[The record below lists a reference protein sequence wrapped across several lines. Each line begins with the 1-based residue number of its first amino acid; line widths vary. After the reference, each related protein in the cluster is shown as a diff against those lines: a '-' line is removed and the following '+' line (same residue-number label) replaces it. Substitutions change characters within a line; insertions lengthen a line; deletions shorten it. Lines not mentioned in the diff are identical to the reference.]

1 MSVEKVG
8 TILKMAD
15 EANTTAIAFN
25 CTDYNTIVS
34 VVKVAEELSKPVIC
48 MLYPE
53 HAYLK
58 HWTTPKIFVET
69 VRDVAKN
76 VKVPVGIHLDH
87 CSDFDYIVAAM
98 RCGFDSVMY
107 DGSMLPVEENIK
119 NTAEIVKVA
128 KAFGADVEAEL
139 GRVGFA
145 STVADQNDTDKYTK
159 PEVAAAFCEQSGCS
173 SVAVAIG
180 SAHGFYKETPKLD
193 IERLKKI
200 VSLWEALSGEI
211 MQRGI
216 TRELLLT
223 EQFSQWAVTTPIY
236 NIGEQVYQLSP
247 EFKKEYPGIPWS
259 VVSGLRHRLVHDYDG
274 INWSLI
280 ADVIFDDME
289 PFVMQVRDILRTRF
303 DLRDE

>member
-1 MSVEKVG
+1 MSVEKVS

-69 VRDVAKN
+69 VRGVAKN

-98 RCGFDSVMY
+98 RCGFDSIMY

-200 VSLWEALSGEI
+200 NAATDVPLVLHGGSGIPNDQLEVAFREGINKFNVGTEFFYLYYQTMKKFCEAGHPDFFDLPLEVQNALENYLRQK
-211 MQRGI
+211 M
-216 TRELLLT
+216 
-223 EQFSQWAVTTPIY
+223 
-236 NIGEQVYQLSP
+236 QLSK
-247 EFKKEYPGIPWS
+247 FQ
-259 VVSGLRHRLVHDYDG
+259 
-274 INWSLI
+274 
-280 ADVIFDDME
+280 A
-289 PFVMQVRDILRTRF
+289 
-303 DLRDE
+303 

>member
-1 MSVEKVG
+1 MSIEKVS

-25 CTDYNTIVS
+25 CTDYNTIAS

-53 HAYLK
+53 HAHLK

-128 KAFGADVEAEL
+128 KAIGADVEAEL

-180 SAHGFYKETPKLD
+180 SAHGFYKETPRLD

-200 VSLWEALSGEI
+200 NAATDVPLVLHGGSGIPNDQLEVAFREGINKFNVGTEFFYLYYQTMKKFCEAGHPDFFDLPLEVQNTLENYLRQK
-211 MQRGI
+211 M
-216 TRELLLT
+216 
-223 EQFSQWAVTTPIY
+223 
-236 NIGEQVYQLSP
+236 QLS
-247 EFKKEYPGIPWS
+247 KIR
-259 VVSGLRHRLVHDYDG
+259 V
-274 INWSLI
+274 
-280 ADVIFDDME
+280 
-289 PFVMQVRDILRTRF
+289 
-303 DLRDE
+303 

>member
-1 MSVEKVG
+1 MSVEKVS

-34 VVKVAEELSKPVIC
+34 VVKVAEELSKPGIC

-98 RCGFDSVMY
+98 RCGFDSIMY

-200 VSLWEALSGEI
+200 NAATDVPLVLHGGSGIPNDQLEVAFREGINKFNVGTEFFYLYYQTMKKFCEAGHPDFFDLPLEVQNALENYLRQK
-211 MQRGI
+211 M
-216 TRELLLT
+216 
-223 EQFSQWAVTTPIY
+223 
-236 NIGEQVYQLSP
+236 QLSK
-247 EFKKEYPGIPWS
+247 FQ
-259 VVSGLRHRLVHDYDG
+259 
-274 INWSLI
+274 
-280 ADVIFDDME
+280 A
-289 PFVMQVRDILRTRF
+289 
-303 DLRDE
+303 

>member
-1 MSVEKVG
+1 MSVEKVS

-98 RCGFDSVMY
+98 RCGFDSIMY

-200 VSLWEALSGEI
+200 NAATDVPLVLHGGSGIPNDQLEVAFREGINKFNVGTEFFYLYYQTMKKFCEAGHPDFFDLPLEVQNDLENYLRQK
-211 MQRGI
+211 M
-216 TRELLLT
+216 
-223 EQFSQWAVTTPIY
+223 
-236 NIGEQVYQLSP
+236 QLSK
-247 EFKKEYPGIPWS
+247 FQ
-259 VVSGLRHRLVHDYDG
+259 
-274 INWSLI
+274 
-280 ADVIFDDME
+280 A
-289 PFVMQVRDILRTRF
+289 
-303 DLRDE
+303 

>member
-1 MSVEKVG
+1 MSVEKVS

-69 VRDVAKN
+69 VRDVVKN

-98 RCGFDSVMY
+98 RDGFDSVMY

-200 VSLWEALSGEI
+200 NAATDVPLVLHGGSGIPNDQLEVAFREGINKFNVGTEFFYLYYQTMKKFCEAGHPDFFDLPLEVQNALENYLRQK
-211 MQRGI
+211 M
-216 TRELLLT
+216 
-223 EQFSQWAVTTPIY
+223 
-236 NIGEQVYQLSP
+236 QLSK
-247 EFKKEYPGIPWS
+247 FQ
-259 VVSGLRHRLVHDYDG
+259 
-274 INWSLI
+274 
-280 ADVIFDDME
+280 A
-289 PFVMQVRDILRTRF
+289 
-303 DLRDE
+303 

>member
-1 MSVEKVG
+1 
-8 TILKMAD
+8 
-15 EANTTAIAFN
+15 
-25 CTDYNTIVS
+25 
-34 VVKVAEELSKPVIC
+34 

-98 RCGFDSVMY
+98 RCGFDSIMY

-128 KAFGADVEAEL
+128 TAFGADVEAEL

-200 VSLWEALSGEI
+200 NAATDVPLVLHGGSGIPNDQLEVAFREGINKLNVGTEFFYLYYQTMKKFCEAGHPDFFDLPLEVQNALENYLRQK
-211 MQRGI
+211 M
-216 TRELLLT
+216 
-223 EQFSQWAVTTPIY
+223 
-236 NIGEQVYQLSP
+236 QLSK
-247 EFKKEYPGIPWS
+247 FQ
-259 VVSGLRHRLVHDYDG
+259 
-274 INWSLI
+274 
-280 ADVIFDDME
+280 A
-289 PFVMQVRDILRTRF
+289 
-303 DLRDE
+303 

>member
-1 MSVEKVG
+1 MSVEKVS

-98 RCGFDSVMY
+98 RDGFDSVMY

-200 VSLWEALSGEI
+200 NAATDVPLVLHGGSGIPSDQLEVAFREGINKFNVGTEFFYLYYQTMKKFCEAGHPDFFDLPLEVQNALENYLRQK
-211 MQRGI
+211 M
-216 TRELLLT
+216 
-223 EQFSQWAVTTPIY
+223 
-236 NIGEQVYQLSP
+236 QLSK
-247 EFKKEYPGIPWS
+247 FQ
-259 VVSGLRHRLVHDYDG
+259 
-274 INWSLI
+274 
-280 ADVIFDDME
+280 A
-289 PFVMQVRDILRTRF
+289 
-303 DLRDE
+303 

>member
-1 MSVEKVG
+1 MSVEKVS

-58 HWTTPKIFVET
+58 HWTTPKIFVEK

-98 RCGFDSVMY
+98 RCGFDSIMY

-200 VSLWEALSGEI
+200 NAATDVPLVLHGGSGIPNDQLEVAFREGINKFNVGTEFFYLYYQTMKKFCEAGHPDFFDLPLEVQNALENYLRQK
-211 MQRGI
+211 M
-216 TRELLLT
+216 
-223 EQFSQWAVTTPIY
+223 
-236 NIGEQVYQLSP
+236 QLSK
-247 EFKKEYPGIPWS
+247 FQ
-259 VVSGLRHRLVHDYDG
+259 
-274 INWSLI
+274 
-280 ADVIFDDME
+280 A
-289 PFVMQVRDILRTRF
+289 
-303 DLRDE
+303 

>member
-1 MSVEKVG
+1 MSVEKVS

-98 RCGFDSVMY
+98 RCGFDSIMY

-200 VSLWEALSGEI
+200 NTATDVPLVLHGGSGIPNDQLEVAFREGINKFNVGTEFFYLYYQTMKKFCEAGHPDFFDLPLEVQNALENYLRQK
-211 MQRGI
+211 M
-216 TRELLLT
+216 
-223 EQFSQWAVTTPIY
+223 
-236 NIGEQVYQLSP
+236 QLSK
-247 EFKKEYPGIPWS
+247 FQ
-259 VVSGLRHRLVHDYDG
+259 
-274 INWSLI
+274 
-280 ADVIFDDME
+280 A
-289 PFVMQVRDILRTRF
+289 
-303 DLRDE
+303 

>member
-107 DGSMLPVEENIK
+107 DSSMLPVEENIK

-200 VSLWEALSGEI
+200 NAATDVPLVLHGGSGIPNDQLEVAFREGINKFNVGTEFFYLYYQTMKKFCEAGHPDFFDLPLEVQNALENYLRQK
-211 MQRGI
+211 M
-216 TRELLLT
+216 
-223 EQFSQWAVTTPIY
+223 
-236 NIGEQVYQLSP
+236 QLSK
-247 EFKKEYPGIPWS
+247 FQ
-259 VVSGLRHRLVHDYDG
+259 
-274 INWSLI
+274 
-280 ADVIFDDME
+280 A
-289 PFVMQVRDILRTRF
+289 
-303 DLRDE
+303 

>member
-1 MSVEKVG
+1 MSVEKVS

-25 CTDYNTIVS
+25 CTDYNTIGS

-98 RCGFDSVMY
+98 RCGFDSIMY

-200 VSLWEALSGEI
+200 NAATDVPLVLHGGSGIPNDQLEVAFREGINKFNVGTEFFYLYYQTMKKFCEAGHPDFFDLPLEVQNALENYLRQK
-211 MQRGI
+211 M
-216 TRELLLT
+216 
-223 EQFSQWAVTTPIY
+223 
-236 NIGEQVYQLSP
+236 QLSK
-247 EFKKEYPGIPWS
+247 FQ
-259 VVSGLRHRLVHDYDG
+259 
-274 INWSLI
+274 
-280 ADVIFDDME
+280 A
-289 PFVMQVRDILRTRF
+289 
-303 DLRDE
+303 

>member
-1 MSVEKVG
+1 MSIEKVS

-25 CTDYNTIVS
+25 CTDYNTIAS

-69 VRDVAKN
+69 VKDVAKN

-128 KAFGADVEAEL
+128 KAIGADVEAEL

-180 SAHGFYKETPKLD
+180 SAHGFYKETPRLD

-200 VSLWEALSGEI
+200 NAATDVPLVLHGGSGIPNDQLEVAFREGINKFNVGTEFFYLYYQTMKKFCEAGHPDFFDLPLEVQNTLENYLRQK
-211 MQRGI
+211 M
-216 TRELLLT
+216 
-223 EQFSQWAVTTPIY
+223 
-236 NIGEQVYQLSP
+236 QLS
-247 EFKKEYPGIPWS
+247 KIR
-259 VVSGLRHRLVHDYDG
+259 V
-274 INWSLI
+274 
-280 ADVIFDDME
+280 
-289 PFVMQVRDILRTRF
+289 
-303 DLRDE
+303 

>member
-1 MSVEKVG
+1 MSVEKVS

-25 CTDYNTIVS
+25 CTDYNTRVR

-98 RCGFDSVMY
+98 RCGFDSIMY

-200 VSLWEALSGEI
+200 NAATDVPLVLHGGSGIPNDQLEVAFREGINKFNVGTEFFYLYYQTMKKFCEAGHPDFFDLPLEVQNALENYLRQK
-211 MQRGI
+211 M
-216 TRELLLT
+216 
-223 EQFSQWAVTTPIY
+223 
-236 NIGEQVYQLSP
+236 QLSK
-247 EFKKEYPGIPWS
+247 FQ
-259 VVSGLRHRLVHDYDG
+259 
-274 INWSLI
+274 
-280 ADVIFDDME
+280 A
-289 PFVMQVRDILRTRF
+289 
-303 DLRDE
+303 

>member
-1 MSVEKVG
+1 MSVEKVS

-98 RCGFDSVMY
+98 RCGFDSIMY

-200 VSLWEALSGEI
+200 NAATDVPLVLHGGSGIPNDQLEVAFREGINKFNVGTEFFYLYYQTMKKFCEAGHPDFFD
-211 MQRGI
+211 
-216 TRELLLT
+216 LT
-223 EQFSQWAVTTPIY
+223 LEVQNALENYLRQKM
-236 NIGEQVYQLSP
+236 QLSK
-247 EFKKEYPGIPWS
+247 FQ
-259 VVSGLRHRLVHDYDG
+259 
-274 INWSLI
+274 
-280 ADVIFDDME
+280 A
-289 PFVMQVRDILRTRF
+289 
-303 DLRDE
+303 

>member
-200 VSLWEALSGEI
+200 NATTDVPLVLHGGSGIPNDQLEVAFREGINKFNVGTEFFYLYYQTMKKFCEAGHPDFFDLPLEVQNALENYLRQK
-211 MQRGI
+211 M
-216 TRELLLT
+216 
-223 EQFSQWAVTTPIY
+223 
-236 NIGEQVYQLSP
+236 QLSK
-247 EFKKEYPGIPWS
+247 FQ
-259 VVSGLRHRLVHDYDG
+259 
-274 INWSLI
+274 
-280 ADVIFDDME
+280 A
-289 PFVMQVRDILRTRF
+289 
-303 DLRDE
+303 

>member
-1 MSVEKVG
+1 MSVEKVS

-76 VKVPVGIHLDH
+76 VKVAVGIHLDH
-87 CSDFDYIVAAM
+87 CSGFDYIVAAM
-98 RCGFDSVMY
+98 RCGFDSIMY

-200 VSLWEALSGEI
+200 NAATDVPLVLHGGSGIPNDQLEVAFREGINKFNVGTEFFYLYYQTMKKFCEAGHPDFFDLPLEVQNALENYLRQK
-211 MQRGI
+211 M
-216 TRELLLT
+216 
-223 EQFSQWAVTTPIY
+223 
-236 NIGEQVYQLSP
+236 QLSK
-247 EFKKEYPGIPWS
+247 FQ
-259 VVSGLRHRLVHDYDG
+259 
-274 INWSLI
+274 
-280 ADVIFDDME
+280 A
-289 PFVMQVRDILRTRF
+289 
-303 DLRDE
+303 

>member
-1 MSVEKVG
+1 MSVEKVS

-98 RCGFDSVMY
+98 RCGFDSIMY

-200 VSLWEALSGEI
+200 NAATDVPLVLHGGSGIPNDQLEVAFREGIIKFNVGTEFFYLYYQTMKKFCEAGHPDFFDLPLEVQNALENYLRQK
-211 MQRGI
+211 M
-216 TRELLLT
+216 
-223 EQFSQWAVTTPIY
+223 
-236 NIGEQVYQLSP
+236 QLSK
-247 EFKKEYPGIPWS
+247 FQ
-259 VVSGLRHRLVHDYDG
+259 
-274 INWSLI
+274 
-280 ADVIFDDME
+280 A
-289 PFVMQVRDILRTRF
+289 
-303 DLRDE
+303 

>member
-1 MSVEKVG
+1 MSVEKVS

-34 VVKVAEELSKPVIC
+34 VVKVAEELNKPVIC

-53 HAYLK
+53 HAYMK

-200 VSLWEALSGEI
+200 NAATDVPLVLHGGSGIPNDQLEVAFREGINKFNVGTEFFYLYYQTMKKFCEAGHPDFFDLPLEVQNALENYLRQK
-211 MQRGI
+211 M
-216 TRELLLT
+216 
-223 EQFSQWAVTTPIY
+223 
-236 NIGEQVYQLSP
+236 QLSK
-247 EFKKEYPGIPWS
+247 FQ
-259 VVSGLRHRLVHDYDG
+259 
-274 INWSLI
+274 
-280 ADVIFDDME
+280 A
-289 PFVMQVRDILRTRF
+289 
-303 DLRDE
+303 

>member
-69 VRDVAKN
+69 VRDIAKN

-200 VSLWEALSGEI
+200 NAATDVPLVLHGGSGIPNDQLEVAFREGINKFNVGTEFFYLYYQTMKKFCEAGHPDFFDLPLEVQNALENYLRQK
-211 MQRGI
+211 M
-216 TRELLLT
+216 
-223 EQFSQWAVTTPIY
+223 
-236 NIGEQVYQLSP
+236 QLSK
-247 EFKKEYPGIPWS
+247 FQ
-259 VVSGLRHRLVHDYDG
+259 
-274 INWSLI
+274 
-280 ADVIFDDME
+280 A
-289 PFVMQVRDILRTRF
+289 
-303 DLRDE
+303 

>member
-1 MSVEKVG
+1 MSVEKVS

-98 RCGFDSVMY
+98 RDGFDSVMY

-200 VSLWEALSGEI
+200 NAATDVPLVLHGGSGIPNDQLEVAFREGINKFNVGTEFFYLYYQTMKKFCEAGHPDFFDLPLEVQNALENYLRQK
-211 MQRGI
+211 M
-216 TRELLLT
+216 
-223 EQFSQWAVTTPIY
+223 
-236 NIGEQVYQLSP
+236 QLS
-247 EFKKEYPGIPWS
+247 KS
-259 VVSGLRHRLVHDYDG
+259 Q
-274 INWSLI
+274 
-280 ADVIFDDME
+280 A
-289 PFVMQVRDILRTRF
+289 
-303 DLRDE
+303 

>member
-1 MSVEKVG
+1 MSVEKVS
-8 TILKMAD
+8 TILKIAD

-98 RCGFDSVMY
+98 RCGFDSIMY

-139 GRVGFA
+139 GREGFA

-200 VSLWEALSGEI
+200 NAATDVPLVLHGGSGIPNDQLEVAFREGINKFNVGTEFFYLYYQTMKKFCEAGHPDFFDLPLEVQNALENYLRQK
-211 MQRGI
+211 M
-216 TRELLLT
+216 
-223 EQFSQWAVTTPIY
+223 
-236 NIGEQVYQLSP
+236 QLSK
-247 EFKKEYPGIPWS
+247 FQ
-259 VVSGLRHRLVHDYDG
+259 
-274 INWSLI
+274 
-280 ADVIFDDME
+280 A
-289 PFVMQVRDILRTRF
+289 
-303 DLRDE
+303 

>member
-1 MSVEKVG
+1 MSVEKVS

-69 VRDVAKN
+69 ARDVAKN

-98 RCGFDSVMY
+98 RCGFDSIMY

-200 VSLWEALSGEI
+200 NAATDVPLVLHGGSGIPNDQLEVAFREGINKFNVGTEFFYLYYQTMKKFCEAGHPDFFDLPLEVQNALENYLRQK
-211 MQRGI
+211 M
-216 TRELLLT
+216 
-223 EQFSQWAVTTPIY
+223 
-236 NIGEQVYQLSP
+236 QLSK
-247 EFKKEYPGIPWS
+247 FQ
-259 VVSGLRHRLVHDYDG
+259 
-274 INWSLI
+274 
-280 ADVIFDDME
+280 A
-289 PFVMQVRDILRTRF
+289 
-303 DLRDE
+303 